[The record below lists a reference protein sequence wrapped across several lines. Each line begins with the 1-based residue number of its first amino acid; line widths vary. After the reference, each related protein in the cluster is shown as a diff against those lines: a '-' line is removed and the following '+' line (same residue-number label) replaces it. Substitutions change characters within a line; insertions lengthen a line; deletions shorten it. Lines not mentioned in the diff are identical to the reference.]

1 MSVLPNDWWGWL
13 KSHLVKGP
21 IEQVALLI
29 TVAEGQVGPT
39 GGPLTLTLSL
49 KSRVHFV
56 QLGPNVTDLK
66 LIESQFGTIVVV
78 VVVRCGRSL
87 AARARSKG
95 KSVVGGFS
103 LRRPRPVLTII
114 CLGSKVKR
122 WWWQLPGPGWSRPL
136 RHFLDPSFLF
146 WRCWSQTGRVL
157 CKMVRC
163 VMCFEHAL
171 VKGEGVV
178 LKS

>member
-21 IEQVALLI
+21 IEQVALVI
-29 TVAEGQVGPT
+29 TVVEGQVGPT
-39 GGPLTLTLSL
+39 GGRPTLTLSL

-66 LIESQFGTIVVV
+66 LIESQFGTIV

-122 WWWQLPGPGWSRPL
+122 WWWRLPGPGWSRPL
-136 RHFLDPSFLF
+136 RHFLDPSFLV
-146 WRCWSQTGRVL
+146 WRCWSQTGQVL
-157 CKMVRC
+157 CKMGLC
-163 VMCFEHAL
+163 YIAL
-171 VKGEGVV
+171 W
-178 LKS
+178 

>member
-1 MSVLPNDWWGWL
+1 M

-21 IEQVALLI
+21 IEQVALVI
-29 TVAEGQVGPT
+29 TVVEGQVGPT
-39 GGPLTLTLSL
+39 GGPTLTLSL

-103 LRRPRPVLTII
+103 LRRPRPVLRII
-114 CLGSKVKR
+114 
-122 WWWQLPGPGWSRPL
+122 
-136 RHFLDPSFLF
+136 F
-146 WRCWSQTGRVL
+146 
-157 CKMVRC
+157 
-163 VMCFEHAL
+163 
-171 VKGEGVV
+171 
-178 LKS
+178 

>member
-1 MSVLPNDWWGWL
+1 M

-29 TVAEGQVGPT
+29 TVVEGQVGPT
-39 GGPLTLTLSL
+39 GGPTTLTLSL

-103 LRRPRPVLTII
+103 LRCPRPVLTII
-114 CLGSKVKR
+114 IFLGSRVKR
-122 WWWQLPGPGWSRPL
+122 CWWRLPGPGWSRPL

-146 WRCWSQTGRVL
+146 GRCWSQTGQVL
-157 CKMVRC
+157 CKMGLC
-163 VMCFEHAL
+163 YIAL
-171 VKGEGVV
+171 
-178 LKS
+178 

>member
-1 MSVLPNDWWGWL
+1 M

-21 IEQVALLI
+21 IEQVALVI

-39 GGPLTLTLSL
+39 GGPTTLTLSL

-78 VVVRCGRSL
+78 VVVVRCGRSL

-103 LRRPRPVLTII
+103 LRCPRPVLTII
-114 CLGSKVKR
+114 
-122 WWWQLPGPGWSRPL
+122 
-136 RHFLDPSFLF
+136 F
-146 WRCWSQTGRVL
+146 
-157 CKMVRC
+157 
-163 VMCFEHAL
+163 
-171 VKGEGVV
+171 
-178 LKS
+178 